1 MGCLLLGMTCCW
13 VRHDGDRLVGHL
25 GSTRAAIVVEPDAVA
40 ADCFNT
46 RRAILLKHSV
56 RRLAN
61 AGQYVDLD
69 AGYARWRSTGEM
81 AHRLLRAGIQY
92 VQGFSVNVANRQTTR
107 QSYRWG
113 GSSRT
118 SSAGA
123 EFVIDTSRNGLGP
136 PPDESDRDDESC
148 NPRRQA
154 LGQAPTA
161 RTGMPG
167 LAALLWSKLPG
178 ESDGICGGETTYLL
192 SDSSTTLDGQQ
203 PVRAGRGPAACGGRR
218 RFANWTRTRSPQAGA
233 LDEARNAMI
242 RVSVLPRRGE
252 VSRRGFETQA
262 PTALPHR

>member
-1 MGCLLLGMTCCW
+1 MTGTGSSATWARHAPPSWSNPTPSPPTASTPGARSCSSTASGGSPTPASTSTLTPGTPAGGALGRWPIACCAPAS
-13 VRHDGDRLVGHL
+13 
-25 GSTRAAIVVEPDAVA
+25 ST
-40 ADCFNT
+40 
-46 RRAILLKHSV
+46 
-56 RRLAN
+56 
-61 AGQYVDLD
+61 
-69 AGYARWRSTGEM
+69 
-81 AHRLLRAGIQY
+81 Y

-136 PPDESDRDDESC
+136 PSDESDRDDESC

-178 ESDGICGGETTYLL
+178 ESDGICGGETTDLL

-218 RFANWTRTRSPQAGA
+218 RFADWTRRGHRKLVRWTRPGT
-233 LDEARNAMI
+233 L
-242 RVSVLPRRGE
+242 
-252 VSRRGFETQA
+252 
-262 PTALPHR
+262 

>member
-1 MGCLLLGMTCCW
+1 MLALGMTCCW

-61 AGQYVDLD
+61 AGRHVDLD

-81 AHRLLRAGIQY
+81 AYRLLRAGIQY
-92 VQGFSVNVANRQTTR
+92 AQGFSVNVANRQTTR
-107 QSYRWG
+107 QSYRLV

-123 EFVIDTSRNGLGP
+123 SSISTPRATASALLRMSRTGTTSRAPATPGTGP
-136 PPDESDRDDESC
+136 GPHGQDGHAGAGRAALEQA
-148 NPRRQA
+148 PRRV
-154 LGQAPTA
+154 GQH
-161 RTGMPG
+161 RRGRDH
-167 LAALLWSKLPG
+167 LS
-178 ESDGICGGETTYLL
+178 LL

-242 RVSVLPRRGE
+242 RVSLLP
-252 VSRRGFETQA
+252 
-262 PTALPHR
+262 